1 MVTIFKH
8 LCLQGDPVATC
19 MCNRD
24 KVDCTR
30 ECNTINVYVVLVLT
44 HEYKLINTLFW
55 VVLVVDE
62 IIKNLAVDTVETEE

>member
-1 MVTIFKH
+1 MLGDETPPHNGEGVNMCVCVVVVVGGGGPVPKF

-30 ECNTINVYVVLVLT
+30 ECNIINVYVVLVLT
-44 HEYKLINTLFW
+44 HRI
-55 VVLVVDE
+55 
-62 IIKNLAVDTVETEE
+62 